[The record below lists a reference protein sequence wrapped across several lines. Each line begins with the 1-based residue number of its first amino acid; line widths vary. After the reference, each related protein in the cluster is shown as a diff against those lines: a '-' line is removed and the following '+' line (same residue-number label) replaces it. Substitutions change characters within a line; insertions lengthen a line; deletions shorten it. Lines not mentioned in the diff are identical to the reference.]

1 MFQKT
6 KVLFLTI
13 AGLVCYTFS
22 SAQTGIGVF
31 SASLESNNIAYF
43 QDSGLGVSGP
53 DDRFGANDYLK
64 MDYSNGQFSAGM
76 QLEAYLPALYGY
88 EIGTLGNPKQ
98 FMLASKY
105 VRWTSDNFTV
115 HIGDIYDHFGNVLV
129 LRSY

>member
-1 MFQKT
+1 MLQSAKP
-6 KVLFLTI
+6 LLLAI
-13 AGLVCYTFS
+13 AGLAFWTVS

-43 QDSGLGVSGP
+43 RDNGLGVSGP

-88 EIGTLGNPKQ
+88 EIGTLGSPKQ

-115 HIGDIYDHFGNVLV
+115 HIGDI
-129 LRSY
+129 